1 MKHGKYTCSTR
12 FVHSL
17 SYEPG
22 GRWARSSHG
31 DQEEP
36 EAGQL
41 LVAKVVAHPS
51 FLKVQYVHK
60 LLPSEKFSDLA

>member
-1 MKHGKYTCSTR
+1 MPYTC
-12 FVHSL
+12 FVHGL
-17 SYEPG
+17 GYEPA
-22 GRWARSSHG
+22 GRRAQSSHR

-41 LVAKVVAHPS
+41 LVAKVVAHPT
-51 FLKVQYVHK
+51 FFKVQYVHK